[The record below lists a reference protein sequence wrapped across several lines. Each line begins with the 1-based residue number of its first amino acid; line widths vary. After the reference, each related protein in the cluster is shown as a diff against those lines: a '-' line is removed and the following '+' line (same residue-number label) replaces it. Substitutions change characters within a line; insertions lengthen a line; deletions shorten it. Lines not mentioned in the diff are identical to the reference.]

1 MVFRA
6 AGACAES
13 WDSAMFKGAF
23 MRFLGYLR
31 RTPTLDFAR
40 ASIYRRFAA
49 ANAASCWE
57 HARASSRVY
66 GRAGPLKTAI
76 YYKRRGRI
84 LPPILGGFDDHR
96 DSKLACVRAGPPQAT
111 VLFGNDWRG
120 PYEAADVA
128 TSQIAALGLFASL
141 L

>member
-1 MVFRA
+1 MALQNMVISVTDVCE
-6 AGACAES
+6 GC
-13 WDSAMFKGAF
+13 DYPQG
-23 MRFLGYLR
+23 
-31 RTPTLDFAR
+31 
-40 ASIYRRFAA
+40 
-49 ANAASCWE
+49 
-57 HARASSRVY
+57 ASSV
-66 GRAGPLKTAI
+66 PTT
-76 YYKRRGRI
+76 
-84 LPPILGGFDDHR
+84 GFDDHR